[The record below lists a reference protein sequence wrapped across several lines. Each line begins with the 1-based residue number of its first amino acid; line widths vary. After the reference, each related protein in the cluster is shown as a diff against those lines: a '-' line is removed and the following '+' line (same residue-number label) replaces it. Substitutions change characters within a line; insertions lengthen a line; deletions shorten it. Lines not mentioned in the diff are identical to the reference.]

1 MDFIMFQISADKCI
15 ITNLYFY
22 LNVLVKKKWSTRLKG
37 ICKCVFNFN
46 NNIALTGL
54 PVDFDPEVLYM
65 Y

>member
-1 MDFIMFQISADKCI
+1 M
-15 ITNLYFY
+15 YFY

-65 Y
+65 YRFNFLN